1 MSGPAPKPANKRQ
14 NRITKSVGTIVA
26 LPPKNFPDAPPGLL
40 VSTQKKWDAYFRSE
54 VASMFTPS
62 DLVSLSRLF
71 ELYDE
76 RQRCLNSARRKGRI
90 VEGST
95 GQPVLNPLYK
105 HMGELDREI
114 RAMEDRFG
122 LSPMARLKLGA
133 TFGEASK
140 SLSDLFEVDD
150 DDDDPRGEFIDAV
163 ATVVVPT
170 DDKSANGRRKSRQV
184 DRT

>member
-1 MSGPAPKPANKRQ
+1 MSGPPPKPKDRRQ
-14 NRITKSVGTIVA
+14 NRVTKSVGEI
-26 LPPKNFPDAPPGLL
+26 LPMQRSQIPDAPAGLL
-40 VSTQKKWDAYFRSE
+40 KATEKKWQAYFLSE
-54 VASMFTPS
+54 VSSLLNDS
-62 DLVSLSRLF
+62 DITALERLF

-133 TFGEASK
+133 TFGEANK
-140 SLSDLFEVDD
+140 SLKDLFEVDD
-150 DDDDPRGEFIDAV
+150 DDDDPRKDFIDISE
-163 ATVVVPT
+163 TVIIAENNAG
-170 DDKSANGRRKSRQV
+170 ANRRTKSRQV
-184 DRT
+184 D